1 MVTSMERVCHIHD
14 FHAQAKEPSWL
25 GEGQKGVK
33 ALMYSSPFTHVTH
46 SLPQLPFC
54 RVSAQKGAWSSRF
67 VLGFFYSSGGD
78 DNPDSNKKITS
89 IFKQL
94 HIFSAYFRSTG
105 KITQSSTFQAYHAK
119 RIKRELLLI
128 LVPRQ

>member
-1 MVTSMERVCHIHD
+1 MVISMERVCHIDD
-14 FHAQAKEPSWL
+14 FHAQPKEPSWL

-46 SLPQLPFC
+46 SLPQHPFC
-54 RVSAQKGAWSSRF
+54 RVSAQKVAWSSRL
-67 VLGFFYSSGGD
+67 VCFYSSGGY
-78 DNPDSNKKITS
+78 DNSDSNKKITF

-94 HIFSAYFRSTG
+94 HIFLAYFRSTG

>member
-1 MVTSMERVCHIHD
+1 MERVYHID
-14 FHAQAKEPSWL
+14 DSHAHPKEPRWM

-33 ALMYSSPFTHVTH
+33 AMMYSSPFTQVTH
-46 SLPQLPFC
+46 SPPQHPSC
-54 RVSAQKGAWSSRF
+54 RVSAQKGAWSSRL
-67 VLGFFYSSGGD
+67 VCFYSSGGD
-78 DNPDSNKKITS
+78 DNPNSSKKITS